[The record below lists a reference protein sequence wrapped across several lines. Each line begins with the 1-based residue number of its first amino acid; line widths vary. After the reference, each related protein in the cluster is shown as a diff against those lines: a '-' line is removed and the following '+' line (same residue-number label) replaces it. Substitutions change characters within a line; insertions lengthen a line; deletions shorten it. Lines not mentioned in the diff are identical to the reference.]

1 MSSLYFQVCAFF
13 IWVLITIVYFSKQ
26 RVKSLE
32 TRIYSYLLFITF
44 FSLFFDITIIV
55 LTYLEPIE
63 YLPVIKVLNK
73 FYFSSILM
81 WILMLCKY
89 VVNIS
94 YDLEINNKKLYKKLD
109 KINFLL
115 YITFVIIIFILPVYI
130 YNENGIMYSYGESL
144 NFLLISAGIYAL
156 IIVGC
161 VVLKFRTLKNKK
173 YMPVFILIIL
183 IALNFI
189 VNRVSPDLLLT
200 TPIMTYIVLIMYHT
214 IENPDMKLINELN
227 IAKSQADKA
236 NNAKSDFLSNM
247 SHEIRTPLNAIVGF
261 SQALKEDDDLPESSK
276 SEVNDIIMASNGL
289 LEIVNGILD
298 FSKIEAGKLEII
310 NKEYYFAQLWNDLIS
325 LTKARL
331 GDKPLDLQ
339 VKYDES
345 IPKVLY
351 GDSARIKQVIL
362 NILTNSIKYTKEGY
376 VDFRVSSFIKNDI
389 CRLIISVEDSGIG
402 IKAEKIENLFTKFQ
416 RLDEDKNATI
426 EGTGLGLAIT
436 KKLLD
441 LMNGQITVQSKYGE
455 GSKFTVIIDQK
466 IVHNPTITNVVNNP
480 KIENDITFEGK
491 RILVVDDNKINLK
504 VAIRLLRS
512 YKVIVDLVESG
523 QECIDKVVEGVKYD
537 LILLDDMMP
546 KISGI
551 ETLKKLKKI
560 EGFNIPTIAFTANAI
575 TGVKEKYLEEGFDDY
590 LSKPMQKSELTEIL
604 QKFINNN

>member
-94 YDLEINNKKLYKKLD
+94 YDLEVNNKKLYKKLD

>member
-109 KINFLL
+109 KINFLF
-115 YITFVIIIFILPVYI
+115 YISFVIIIFMLPVYI